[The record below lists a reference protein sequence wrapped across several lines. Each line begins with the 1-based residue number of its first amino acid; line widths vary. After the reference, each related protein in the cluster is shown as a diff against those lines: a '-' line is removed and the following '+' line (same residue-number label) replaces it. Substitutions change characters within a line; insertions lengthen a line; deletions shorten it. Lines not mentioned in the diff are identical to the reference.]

1 MPAGRYLKYAIGEIL
16 LVVIGI
22 LIALSINNWNE
33 NRKDRNQER
42 ELLNQLQSEFQSNLD
57 QLDEKISLRENMI
70 SASLTL
76 LDVVDYPEKRNSDSI
91 LTLIGNTLL
100 APTFDPIV
108 NDIISS
114 GRIQYLGNS
123 SLKEKLSRW
132 TSEIVQVTEE
142 EDVWLNYRS
151 NIYIPTLLKYSSFR
165 TIINEYWQ
173 SNLIGSFH
181 IDKGSKSEFTIGKS
195 INNVHISE
203 LLDHSKF
210 EDHIAQCASFAK
222 LTNSQSMS
230 LRKRIVDILQL
241 IENELKK

>member
-1 MPAGRYLKYAIGEIL
+1 MIKFFRKIRQNLLLEGKTAKPAMPAGRYLKYAIGEIL

-114 GRIQYLGNS
+114 GRIQYS
-123 SLKEKLSRW
+123 YFKKK
-132 TSEIVQVTEE
+132 TIVLRLII
-142 EDVWLNYRS
+142 LN
-151 NIYIPTLLKYSSFR
+151 
-165 TIINEYWQ
+165 
-173 SNLIGSFH
+173 
-181 IDKGSKSEFTIGKS
+181 
-195 INNVHISE
+195 
-203 LLDHSKF
+203 
-210 EDHIAQCASFAK
+210 
-222 LTNSQSMS
+222 LT
-230 LRKRIVDILQL
+230 
-241 IENELKK
+241 